1 MGAQRRHSTKFIAS
15 GSQEAK
21 ETRYIAKKYFRLQ
34 EAADLFS
41 IGVSKTREL
50 AEDAG
55 AVYKVD
61 GMVLVNI
68 ELFEAHLET
77 FRVWR

>member
-41 IGVSKTREL
+41 IGISKTIQM
-50 AEDAG
+50 
-55 AVYKVD
+55 VPKVR
-61 GMVLVNI
+61 L
-68 ELFEAHLET
+68 T
-77 FRVWR
+77 

>member
-41 IGVSKTREL
+41 IGISKTIQM
-50 AEDAG
+50 
-55 AVYKVD
+55 VPKVR
-61 GMVLVNI
+61 L
-68 ELFEAHLET
+68 T
-77 FRVWR
+77 WRAD